1 MQRNFKPRTERLD
14 KREVAVRFLSA
25 QAVVDVDSRQSH
37 AESVARQ
44 GVGGMQQKQQ
54 RHRVRASGDGGA
66 DAVSGADVA
75 AVQRGLGVCH
85 RD

>member
-1 MQRNFKPRTERLD
+1 VQRNFEARTERLD
-14 KREVAVRFLSA
+14 KREVGVGLLSA
-25 QAVVDVDSRQSH
+25 QAVVDVDRRQPH
-37 AESVARQ
+37 AERVARLR
-44 GVGGMQQKQQ
+44 VGGVEQQQQ

-66 DAVSGADVA
+66 DAVSGADVG